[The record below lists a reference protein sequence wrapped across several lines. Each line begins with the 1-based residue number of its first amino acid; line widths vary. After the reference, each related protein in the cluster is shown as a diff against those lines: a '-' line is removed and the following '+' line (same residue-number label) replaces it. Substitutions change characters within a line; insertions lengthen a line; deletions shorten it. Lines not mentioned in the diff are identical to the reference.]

1 MADNSLQLY
10 ETREKDTKWRQI
22 PRKRKHHP
30 AHPGAETAMI
40 WTTKE
45 TVPPEVAPARA
56 VETATVPA
64 DLPPVKRGCPR
75 NSGQSVREERC

>member
-1 MADNSLQLY
+1 
-10 ETREKDTKWRQI
+10 
-22 PRKRKHHP
+22 
-30 AHPGAETAMI
+30 MI